1 MRNTIENL
9 AVLWLNYNLRIKK
22 VLGHFRSKVSD
33 LYGRTN

>member
-22 VLGHFRSKVSD
+22 VLGHFRSKVSK